1 MADALLKLPYVLYF
15 GSVRYG
21 VRCCLARAVELK
33 PQMLGVLEQ
42 VHEAVLLEQDL
53 VEAVL
58 VLLLEVD
65 EVPPALAEVADQLML
80 FILYFVK
87 DGIVVYAVHDLLID
101 SHLLRLDGFEFL
113 PLSELLLSS
122 KEALEVFDK
131 EFECLD
137 QAFGLLFVEPL
148 GDEVVREEQTRVLVL
163 R

>member
-1 MADALLKLPYVLYF
+1 M
-15 GSVRYG
+15 
-21 VRCCLARAVELK
+21 
-33 PQMLGVLEQ
+33 LEQ
-42 VHEAVLLEQDL
+42 IHEAILLEQDL

-65 EVPPALAEVADQLML
+65 EVPPALAEVADQFML

-87 DGIVVYAVHDLLID
+87 DSIVVYAVHDLLVD

-122 KEALEVFDK
+122 KEALEVLDK
-131 EFECLD
+131 ELEFLD
-137 QAFGLLFVEPL
+137 QAFGLLFVEPI
-148 GDEVVREEQTRVLVL
+148 GDEVVGEEQTVLVL